1 MARLIK
7 KAEKVKQTRTFSTG
21 ETVTFQVQVPLQNI
35 GTTYEDRTG
44 VIVKVNR
51 KTIDVIENEYGNT
64 WRVGMDEVK

>member
-7 KAEKVKQTRTFSTG
+7 KAETVKQTRTFSTG
-21 ETVTFQVQVPLQNI
+21 EIVTFQVQVPLQNI

-44 VIVKVNR
+44 VIVKVNC
-51 KTIDVIENEYGNT
+51 KTIDVIENKYGNT

>member
-1 MARLIK
+1 MATLIK
-7 KAEKVKQTRTFSTG
+7 KAETVKQTRTFSTG

-51 KTIDVIENEYGNT
+51 KTIDVVENKYGNT
-64 WRVGMDEVK
+64 WRVNMDEVK